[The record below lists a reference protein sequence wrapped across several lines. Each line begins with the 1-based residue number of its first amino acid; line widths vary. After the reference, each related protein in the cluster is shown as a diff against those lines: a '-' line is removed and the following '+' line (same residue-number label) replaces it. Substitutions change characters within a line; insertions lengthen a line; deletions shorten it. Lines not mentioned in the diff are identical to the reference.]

1 MDTPLSYTM
10 SLADVGELEALV
22 DKLDSMEIDPADPR
36 FFDQAWELTAMV
48 PTGVRRFLAEFCRH
62 ERAAACLVH
71 GWPVRDD
78 EIGPTPAG
86 WAEAAAQGRGRR
98 EEFVLGLLA
107 MCLTGDTFSWSTLQG
122 GRLVHNVVPIQGDET
137 EQSGHGQVLLEWHTE
152 DGFHPYRCDYL
163 LLFGMRNRD
172 RVPTLVSS
180 IRSVRLDEAD
190 MEILRRPLFHIMPDN
205 EHLRQMAAIHP
216 DHPSLVRARK
226 MRDEPEPVPV
236 LFGAPGSPY
245 LRIDPY
251 FMRCADGGPA
261 AEGALRRLVGELNR
275 VQQNIEIEPGTL
287 LVVDNYLAVHGRAAF
302 EARFD
307 GTDRWLKKTLVT
319 RDLRTSRDMRD
330 SPSSRVIV

>member
-1 MDTPLSYTM
+1 MDAPVSYSM
-10 SLADVGELEALV
+10 SLADIGELEALI
-22 DKLDSMEIDPADPR
+22 DKIDSLDIDPAAPR

-48 PTGVRRFLAEFCRH
+48 PHGVRRFLAEFCLH
-62 ERAAACLVH
+62 ERAAFGMVR
-71 GWPVRDD
+71 GWPVSDRA
-78 EIGPTPAG
+78 IGPTPAN
-86 WAEAAAQGRGRR
+86 WSQAAEQARGRR
-98 EEFVLGLLA
+98 EEFVLALLA

-122 GRLVHNVVPIQGDET
+122 GRLIHNVVPIQGDES

-163 LLFGMRNRD
+163 LLFGMRNHD

-180 IRSVRLDEAD
+180 IRDVRLDEAD

-216 DHPSLVRARK
+216 GHPSLLRARK
-226 MRDEPEPVPV
+226 MREEPEAVPV
-236 LFGAPGSPY
+236 LFGAQDSPY

-251 FMRCADGGPA
+251 FMRCADGDPA
-261 AEGALRRLVGELNR
+261 AEAALRRLIDELNR
-275 VQQNIEIEPGTL
+275 VQQRLEVEPGTL
-287 LVVDNYLAVHGRAAF
+287 LIVDNYLAVHGRAAF
-302 EARFD
+302 SARFD

-319 RDLRTSRDMRD
+319 RDLRTSRDMRE